1 MSLLNILTFPDPR
14 LRTKAKPVATVDSAI
29 RTLVD
34 DMLETMYEAPGIGLA
49 ANQVNVAKQVVVIDI
64 SPDRNEPR
72 VFINPRIEVSGPEVE
87 TDEGCLSVPGF
98 YEPVTRRERVQV
110 EALDQQGK
118 PFRLEAEGLLSVC
131 IQHECDHLQGKLFVD
146 HLSNLKRTRI
156 RRKLSKAQRARA

>member
-14 LRTKAKPVATVDSAI
+14 LRTKAKLVATVDSAI
-29 RTLVD
+29 RALVD

-49 ANQVNVAKQVVVIDI
+49 ANQVNVAKQVIVIDI
-64 SPDRNEPR
+64 SEARNEPQ
-72 VFINPRIEVSGPEVE
+72 VFINPRIEVSGPPLQ

-118 PFRLEAEGLLSVC
+118 PFQLEAEGLLSVC

-146 HLSNLKRTRI
+146 HLSSLKRTRI
-156 RRKLSKAQRARA
+156 RRKLSKRERARA